1 MDFPQ
6 RIAALSTEAVGDGLA
21 VLDAGR
27 KQSYVL
33 NATSALVFQHC
44 DGQTSPEQ
52 LAEILRQ
59 KFNLRQAEAE
69 RLTQLALEELETAH
83 LLVPA
88 AVHPAT
94 FSRRQALT
102 TSPPWASRWPS
113 CRSSRRWRRRR
124 AGHTLVPLLDCVV
137 NNGDGTYTA
146 HFGYLNSGSEV
157 IDLPVGPKNMFVGG
171 DKDRGQ
177 PTAFFP
183 GEHLSE
189 FSVVFGALDTLEVD
203 AQGGRRPPAPGRSR
217 ARPRKPARRSRRR
230 TSRIRADGRADG
242 WANGRANGR
251 ADGGA
256 HSSAMK
262 CGAGRRPAT

>member
-1 MDFPQ
+1 MEFPQ

-21 VLDAGR
+21 VLDADR

-44 DGQTSPEQ
+44 DGQTSPAR

-69 RLTQLALEELETAH
+69 RLTQLALEELETNQ
-83 LLVPA
+83 LLRPV

-102 TSPPWASRWPS
+102 NLATMGLSMALLPVVARV
-113 CRSSRRWRRRR
+113 
-124 AGHTLVPLLDCVV
+124 AEAQGGHTLVPLLDCVV

-146 HFGYLNSGSEV
+146 HFGYLNAGSEV
-157 IDLPVGPKNMFVGG
+157 IDLPVGSKNMFVGG

-183 GEHLSE
+183 GEHPSE
-189 FSVVFGALDTLEVD
+189 FTVVFGALETIKWML
-203 AQGGRRPPAPGRSR
+203 
-217 ARPRKPARRSRRR
+217 K
-230 TSRIRADGRADG
+230 ADGDRRHQVEA
-242 WANGRANGR
+242 
-251 ADGGA
+251 
-256 HSSAMK
+256 SATSEA
-262 CGAGRRPAT
+262 CATEPPTDPPTDTPTDPPTDPPTEPPTAPPTEAP